1 MDVLVEAVFEDMSMK
16 QKILAEIE
24 NHTKDDFI
32 FATNTS
38 ALSIE
43 EIGKN
48 AKHPEN
54 VIGLHYL
61 TSF

>member
-1 MDVLVEAVFEDMSMK
+1 MM
-16 QKILAEIE
+16 I
-24 NHTKDDFI
+24 FI

-43 EIGKN
+43 EIGKY

-54 VIGLHYL
+54 VIGLHYF
-61 TSF
+61 SPVSKDAIIRNCKNN